1 MAFEQLKERQSVMWG
16 SAPFTQIEA
25 GIAPMH
31 EELVAHMSPQ
41 PGEHWLDAG
50 CGTGAVALRAA
61 RAGADVVGSDLAPE
75 LIKTAQQRAADEG
88 LAVRFEVGDCEAL
101 PYDDASFDVVV
112 SSVGVIF
119 APHHAAVAS
128 ELARVTRP
136 GGRIG
141 ITAWRAS
148 SGVGQMFQAMRPF
161 QPPPPEGA
169 GSPFQWGD
177 EGYATSMLGDAFELE
192 FSEHNAPDHG
202 DTGKEMW
209 DLFARDYGPSYTLSN
224 SLEPE
229 RRAELD
235 ETMSA
240 FFEGYR
246 DGEATITQP
255 RLYLLIAGTRR

>member
-1 MAFEQLKERQSVMWG
+1 MPFEQLKERHSVIWG
-16 SAPFTQIEA
+16 SAPFTEIEQ

-31 EELVAHMSPQ
+31 EALVAALDPR
-41 PGEHWLDAG
+41 PGERWLDAG

-61 RAGADVVGSDLAPE
+61 RAGADVVGSDLAPG
-75 LIKTAQQRAADEG
+75 LIETAKKRAEEEG
-88 LAVRFEVGDCEAL
+88 LNVTFEVGDAEAL
-101 PYDDASFDVVV
+101 PYEDGSFDVVA

-119 APHHAAVAS
+119 APDHAAIAS
-128 ELARVTRP
+128 ELARVCRP

-141 ITAWRAS
+141 ITAWRAD

-177 EGYATSMLGDAFELE
+177 EDYATRMLGDDFDLRFIEG
-192 FSEHNAPDHG
+192 NAPDRG
-202 DTGKEMW
+202 PSGKAMW

-224 SLEPE
+224 SLDAD

-240 FFEGYR
+240 FFESFR
-246 DGEATITQP
+246 DGDAINQP
-255 RLYLLIAGTRR
+255 RLYLLILGTRR